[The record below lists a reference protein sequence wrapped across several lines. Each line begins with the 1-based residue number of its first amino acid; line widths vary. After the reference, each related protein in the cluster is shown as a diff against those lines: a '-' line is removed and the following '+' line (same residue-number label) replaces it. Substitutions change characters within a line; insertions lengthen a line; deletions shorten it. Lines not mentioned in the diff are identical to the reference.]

1 MHTLGNF
8 SVACFKT
15 NTKTVKKANKGQH
28 LCKLTRRQSRNKWT
42 VWGAGKREWKTHDLF
57 GFFIW
62 LVDWLFNAGFLVQ
75 LHIVEGETHWSAGIA
90 SVSIENFL
98 IWKWEISMLFFF
110 RGLIDDGH
118 ETFYI
123 IPETGHEASLTEI
136 QIFTSIEFGWT
147 VK

>member
-15 NTKTVKKANKGQH
+15 NTKAVKKANKGQYFS
-28 LCKLTRRQSRNKWT
+28 KPTRTQSRNKWT
-42 VWGAGKREWKTHDLF
+42 VWGAGKREWKTHNLC
-57 GFFIW
+57 GVSIW
-62 LVDWLFNAGFLVQ
+62 LVDWLVNAGFLVQ
-75 LHIVEGETHWSAGIA
+75 SHIVEGET
-90 SVSIENFL
+90 IEMQEL
-98 IWKWEISMLFFF
+98 LPCHLKISWYGNERYQCCFF

-123 IPETGHEASLTEI
+123 IPETGHEASLIEI
-136 QIFTSIEFGWT
+136 QILTSIEFGWT